1 MTEAFLALVIHGD
14 ERVRREIQRALEA
27 RGIEALAAP
36 CGLTGLDLLIER
48 LFEIAVVVADAEAPG
63 IDGWRLARLI
73 RQLGNEQDL
82 HIVITSGRRP
92 AAPIAEALAGM
103 GVDAILERSVGAD
116 RIADRAAALLARGP
130 RALSARPADRPLLAA
145 GDR

>member
-1 MTEAFLALVIHGD
+1 MTEAYRALVIHGD

-27 RGIEALAAP
+27 RGTEALTAP

-63 IDGWRLARLI
+63 LDGWRLARLI

-82 HIVITSGRRP
+82 HLVVTGVP
-92 AAPIAEALAGM
+92 AVPIGDALAGM
-103 GVDAILERSVGAD
+103 GVDAVLDRSAGPE
-116 RIADRAAALLARGP
+116 RIADRVVALLARGE
-130 RALSARPADRPLLAA
+130 RRPAPSSLTGLAIA
-145 GDR
+145 AAW